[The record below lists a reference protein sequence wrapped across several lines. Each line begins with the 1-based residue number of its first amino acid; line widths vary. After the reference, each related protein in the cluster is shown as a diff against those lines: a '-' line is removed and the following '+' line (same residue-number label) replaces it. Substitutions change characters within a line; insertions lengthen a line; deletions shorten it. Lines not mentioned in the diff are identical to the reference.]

1 MAVTPTA
8 VNNKLIFYRKKTWNE
23 YVREN
28 LFSPYMGPSDN
39 SIIHVIADLDKG
51 GKMGGEQINI
61 PLIQRLN
68 ATGVGSGPLV
78 GNEEQMDNAGMRMWI
93 DWSRNAVQ
101 TNKAEQ
107 QKSSIDLFA
116 QFQPRLA
123 DWGKEK
129 QRDEI
134 CDGFYAI
141 PSQNAPAGLGS
152 NLGQR
157 VNGVLFDAATAAQR
171 NTWITDNADRVLIGS
186 GNTANLVAGNFA
198 ASMANITSAMTLSH
212 ALINR
217 MKRSAKKAN
226 PRIRP
231 FKIKENG
238 TEWFV
243 LFVGQ
248 EQFRDAQNDATI
260 LTNNQNARGREGGAM
275 MKNPI
280 FVDGDLLDNG
290 VIIREIP
297 ELSIRL
303 PVNYQANGGTAGQ
316 AGTQI
321 APAFLCGQQAQ
332 AWCWGQMPKPTFRR
346 EDDYGFIRGVGIE
359 MAYGIGKVAKL
370 TPANNFKE
378 WGVYTAF
385 LAAVADN

>member
-1 MAVTPTA
+1 MAVTPVA
-8 VNNKLIFYRKKTWNE
+8 GNNKLIVFRKKTYRE

-28 LFSPYMGPSDN
+28 LFSPYMGPSET
-39 SIIHVIADLDKG
+39 SIIHVITDLDKG

-61 PLIQRLN
+61 PLIARLQN
-68 ATGVGSGPLV
+68 QGVASGPMV
-78 GNEEQMDNAGMRMWI
+78 GNEETLDNSGMRMFI
-93 DWSRNAVQ
+93 DWSRNAIA
-101 TNKAEQ
+101 TNKAEE
-107 QKSSIDLFA
+107 QKSSFDLA
-116 QFQPRLA
+116 AEFQPRLS

-134 CDGFYAI
+134 CDGFYAL
-141 PSQNAPAGLGS
+141 PNSAAPAGLNS

-157 VNGVLFDAATAAQR
+157 VNGILMDSATAAQR
-171 NTWITDNADRVLIGS
+171 NTWITDNADRILVGS
-186 GNTANLVAGNFA
+186 SNGSNLVAGNFA
-198 ASMANITSAMTLSH
+198 ASMANVTTVMTLSH
-212 ALINR
+212 AIVTR

-231 FKIKENG
+231 YKVKENG

-260 LTNNQNARGREGGAM
+260 LTNNQNARAREGAAYL
-275 MKNPI
+275 KNPI

-297 ELSIRL
+297 ELSLRL
-303 PVNYQANGGTAGQ
+303 PVFYTTAGS
-316 AGTQI
+316 AGAQV
-321 APAFLCGQQAQ
+321 APAFLCGAQAQ
-332 AWCWGQMPKPTFRR
+332 AWCWGQMPKATFRK
-346 EDDYGFIRGVGIE
+346 EDDYGFVRGVGVE

-370 TPANNFKE
+370 TPAGNLKE
-378 WGVYTAF
+378 WGVYTGF
-385 LAAVADN
+385 FAAVADN